1 MASKPEASDASKP
14 KSNATDDKILE
25 EMGDVP
31 DPDEDDL
38 DDLDGM

>member
-1 MASKPEASDASKP
+1 MASKPEVSDAAKADT
-14 KSNATDDKILE
+14 KTEDTHLE
-25 EMGDVP
+25 DMTDVP